1 MLVQDHLEKR
11 KRVRKY
17 ELLVQTA
24 IKYRN
29 TKYVWGG
36 NSPAGFD
43 CSGFTSYV
51 FNAHQVALPRT
62 STDQAK
68 AGRRIRKRK
77 ARKGDL
83 IFFRGSDAKK
93 RKVGHVGI
101 VISEK
106 REPIRF
112 IHASSRGVVVNNL
125 SDSYYAKRFRKVR
138 RIRGLRKKIRIDK

>member
-1 MLVQDHLEKR
+1 M
-11 KRVRKY
+11 
-17 ELLVQTA
+17 VQTA
-24 IKYRN
+24 NKYRN
-29 TKYVWGG
+29 TKYAWGG
-36 NSPAGFD
+36 ASPSGFD

-51 FNAHQVALPRT
+51 FRAHHVELPRT

-68 AGRRIRKRK
+68 TGRRIGKRR

-106 REPIRF
+106 REPIKF
-112 IHASSRGVVVNNL
+112 IHASSRGVVINNL
-125 SDSYYAKRFRKVR
+125 SDSYYKKRFRKVR
-138 RIRGLRKKIRIDK
+138 RIRGLRKKIRID